1 MLEGKE
7 YGRIECK
14 VGKEN
19 WVLRSFGAS
28 VFVTMVLVVILLSTP
43 VFPPTCYTHISSI
56 LARNWMCKDSLERFF
71 NVECAHAEVNH
82 LEP

>member
-14 VGKEN
+14 VGKGN

-28 VFVTMVLVVILLSTP
+28 VFVTVVLVTSVILLSTP
-43 VFPPTCYTHISSI
+43 VFPLTCYTHISFI
-56 LARNWMCKDSLERFF
+56 LARNWMCKDSLESFF
-71 NVECAHAEVNH
+71 NLECAHG
-82 LEP
+82 